1 MVIATPLHRKRTK
14 KTRGKAAWQRQKE
27 NFFPL
32 QSPTDVTLQKGTVW
46 TTYQL
51 LKVVLRF
58 NE

>member
-51 LKVVLRF
+51 
-58 NE
+58 